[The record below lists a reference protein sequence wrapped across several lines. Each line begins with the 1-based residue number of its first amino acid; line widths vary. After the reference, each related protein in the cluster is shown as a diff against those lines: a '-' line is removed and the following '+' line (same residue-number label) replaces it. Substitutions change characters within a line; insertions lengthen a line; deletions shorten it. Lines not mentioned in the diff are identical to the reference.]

1 MYFITDF
8 RVTRFTFSIIIMENP
23 TDLAKNEKVCLDILS
38 QNQAKQF
45 KQKNNGVSPFT
56 CVADDMRIMCV
67 CICLLIYKES
77 NIINI
82 NAKFSK

>member
-23 TDLAKNEKVCLDILS
+23 TDLACLDILS

-82 NAKFSK
+82 NARFSK